1 MARVIFAGG
10 MRAFTGGDE
19 SIELDAARVV
29 DLIESLYA
37 RYPALVGR
45 LDGVAVAIDGTL
57 HGDAR
62 YQPLRPGS
70 EVHFVG
76 PIAGG

>member
-19 SIELDAARVV
+19 SIELDAARVA
-29 DLIESLYA
+29 DLIAALYA
-37 RYPALVGR
+37 RYPALSGR

-57 HGDAR
+57 YGDAR